1 MNNLIR
7 LILGGLLIVAVVTPS
22 LAIKHEVG
30 PRRSADIVR
39 QEIGP

>member
-1 MNNLIR
+1 MNKLIR
-7 LILGGLLIVAVVTPS
+7 MILGGLLIAAVVTPS

>member
-1 MNNLIR
+1 MNQLIR
-7 LILGGLLIVAVVTPS
+7 LILGSLLIVAVVTPS
-22 LAIKHEVG
+22 WAIKHEVG